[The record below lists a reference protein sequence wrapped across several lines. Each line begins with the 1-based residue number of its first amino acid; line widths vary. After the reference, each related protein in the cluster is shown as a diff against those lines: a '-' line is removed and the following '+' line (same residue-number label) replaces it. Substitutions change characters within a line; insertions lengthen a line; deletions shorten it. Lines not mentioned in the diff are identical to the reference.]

1 MRRSDLPA
9 KTDHQTLKI
18 LACTLTKRRPNM
30 SLHLIIGDKLYS
42 SWSLRAALALD
53 LTGASYTEELI
64 KLNQPDTRARVL
76 KHSPTGK
83 VPLLKSE
90 HGTIADS
97 LAIAEYLAEQ
107 FPDAGLWPKD
117 TAARAQARSACAQM
131 HSGFFAM
138 RGNMPFDLSHNA
150 PLVPTPPDVQAEI
163 ERMLALW
170 AECRAAATEAGPF
183 LFGGAT
189 LADAF
194 FAPIA
199 VRLRTYQVKL
209 PEVDAAYVE
218 TIYQWPAFK
227 AWQKAGLEEVGQ

>member
-1 MRRSDLPA
+1 
-9 KTDHQTLKI
+9 
-18 LACTLTKRRPNM
+18 M
-30 SLHLIIGDKLYS
+30 SYHLIIGDKLYS
-42 SWSLRAALALD
+42 SWSLRGALALD
-53 LTGASYTEELI
+53 LAGAPYTEELI
-64 KLNQPDTRARVL
+64 KLNQPDTRERLL
-76 KHSPTGK
+76 KHSPTAK
-83 VPLLKSE
+83 VPLLKTE

-117 TAARAQARSACAQM
+117 IAARAQARSACAQM

-138 RGNMPFDLSHNA
+138 RNHMPFDLSHDA
-150 PLVPTPPDVQAEI
+150 PLSPMPVDVQADI

-170 AECRAAATEAGPF
+170 TECRAVAADTGPF

-199 VRLRTYQVKL
+199 VRLRTYRVQL
-209 PEVDAAYVE
+209 PPADETYIN
-218 TIYQWPAFK
+218 TIYQWSAFK